1 MNWDAAADAAAADA
15 AVQGGQYTPLEMHS
29 EVDVEESG

>member
-1 MNWDAAADAAAADA
+1 MNWDAAAADAAE